1 MALKYP
7 AMGFQDKETAANLA
21 VIWMWLVFERNQED
35 LMQSTSLVLGRQ
47 TLSGRKPL
55 LVKRVRSGT
64 AASSRDQTA
73 SAN

>member
-1 MALKYP
+1 
-7 AMGFQDKETAANLA
+7 MGFQDKETAANLA

-55 LVKRVRSGT
+55 LVKRGEESH
-64 AASSRDQTA
+64 SSQFKRPD
-73 SAN
+73 SLRELVF